1 LSKAA
6 GIAGDRLTLLQ
17 RLRRRCTRY
26 GRPSTALAG
35 VLLLL
40 AGCALVAP
48 APVAPP
54 PSAPEIPQFQRLTDA
69 LIERARRLDSMQ
81 AEAVMDYAG
90 GGQHVKVREE
100 LAIKRP
106 SSLRVQALTP
116 FGVAAVVVANG
127 TTVTIFQPS
136 DNTFY
141 RGAAT
146 AGTLSRFARIPLP
159 PEQAVKLLMGLLPE
173 NEAYFA
179 KPTSVRSE
187 NDMVIGTYDLPG
199 GEVDELGFAG
209 TQLRMVRA
217 RNNSGNGYEVTYSD
231 YRDIGGLQFAH
242 RLDAGFLNTGTHL
255 NVKYGGVIVNPTL
268 GDSEFVLVPQGAAKV
283 IDLDQPAPAAGS
295 HG

>member
-1 LSKAA
+1 MAA
-6 GIAGDRLTLLQ
+6 A
-17 RLRRRCTRY
+17 
-26 GRPSTALAG
+26 AMM
-35 VLLLL
+35 LL

-54 PSAPEIPQFQRLTDA
+54 QPSAPETTQFQRLTDA

-81 AEAVMDYAG
+81 ADAVMDYAG

-106 SSLRVQALTP
+106 ASLRVQALTP
-116 FGVAAVVVANG
+116 FGVAAVVAANG
-127 TTVTIFQPS
+127 STVTIFQPS

-146 AGTLSRFARIPLP
+146 ADTLSRFARIPLP

-173 NEAYFA
+173 SEAYFA
-179 KPTSVRSE
+179 KPVSVRTE
-187 NDMVIGTYDLPG
+187 NDIAIGTYDLPG

-209 TQLRMVRA
+209 TQLRLVRA
-217 RNNSGNGYEVTYSD
+217 RNDSGSGYEVAYSD
-231 YRDIGGLQFAH
+231 YHDIGGLEFAH
-242 RLDAGFLNTGTHL
+242 RLEATFLNTGTHL
-255 NVKYGGVIVNPTL
+255 NVKYSDVIVNPTL
-268 GDSEFVLVPQGAAKV
+268 SDSEFVLVPQGAAKI
-283 IDLDQPAPAAGS
+283 IDLDQAAPAAGS